1 MQVDSPDKIRN
12 LTLAGHADTGKTTL
26 ASASLYSSDVEN
38 RLGKVEDGHATTD
51 YDEQEIERGYSIGL
65 GPCFVPWKKHKIN
78 VVDTPGS
85 GIFGVEARA
94 GARATDC
101 MVLVVNASSGI
112 EVTTERLWRYSEE
125 IEQPVVLHINKL
137 DRENTEFSEVVGKL
151 TAGFD
156 VSMVPI
162 QVPIG
167 SGADFRGVVDL
178 VHEKAYE
185 FDHDGDGKGKQVDIP
200 ADLADAVETARTEL
214 IEAVAETSEELM
226 EAFFEEGTLNEI
238 QLIAGLRRAILGR
251 QIFVVTAGSALH
263 GIGTSTWLDAVVDL
277 LPSPIDRD
285 IFPATTIGGDDAE
298 VKVGDD
304 EPFSALVFKT
314 LNDPFSGKINLFRV
328 VSGTLS
334 SDSQV
339 WNSREEQGEKIG
351 QLLHLQGK
359 KSSPTPQLITGDI
372 GGVAKLKH
380 TRSGDTLCVQDRPV
394 RLGWIEIRPPAISY
408 AVEPKSKGDE
418 EKISDALH
426 RMMEEDLG
434 LAAGRDEETHEFL
447 LSGSGDLHVDIA
459 IARLK
464 SRFKVEVI
472 KHPPKVPYRE
482 TVRRAAEG
490 HGRHKKQTGGRGQFA
505 DCKITIEPLRDGSEF
520 EFVDEIFGGAIPQGF
535 RPAVEKGIQE
545 ARRRGYL
552 SGHPVVGFRV
562 RLQDGQYHDVDSS
575 EMAFKVAGS
584 LAFKDAMAKAGAT
597 LLEPVMSVEITTPE
611 EFMGDIM
618 GDLSQHRGKPQ
629 GMETLGDNQ
638 VIKAT
643 VPMAEMLDYAPRLR
657 SITQGRARFTMDMH
671 GYEEVPKNLQLKI
684 IEAAK
689 KEEEEEH

>member
-26 ASASLYSSDVEN
+26 ASAALHTSGVEN
-38 RLGKVEDGHATTD
+38 RLGKVDDGHATTD
-51 YDEQEIERGYSIGL
+51 YDEQEVERGYSIGL
-65 GPCFVPWKKHKIN
+65 APCFVPWKKHKIN
-78 VVDTPGS
+78 IVDTPGS

-94 GARATDC
+94 GSRATDC
-101 MVLVVNASSGI
+101 MVLVVNAAAGI
-112 EVTTERLWRYSEE
+112 EVTTERLWRYADE
-125 IEQPVVLHINKL
+125 IGQPVVFHINKL
-137 DRENTEFSEVVGKL
+137 DRENSDFSEVVSKIA
-151 TAGFD
+151 AGFD
-156 VSMVPI
+156 VSVVPL
-162 QVPIG
+162 QLPLG
-167 SGADFRGVVDL
+167 SGPGFRGVVDL
-178 VHEKAYE
+178 VHGKAYE
-185 FDHDGDGKGKQVDIP
+185 FDVDGNGEGREIDVP
-200 ADLADAVETARTEL
+200 ADLADDVEMARTEL

-226 EAFFEEGTLNEI
+226 EAFFEEGTLNDV
-238 QLIAGLRRAILGR
+238 QLVAGLRRAILGR
-251 QIFVVTAGSALH
+251 QIYAATAGSALH
-263 GIGTSTWLDAVVDL
+263 GIGTSVWLDAVVDL
-277 LPSPIDRD
+277 LPTPVDRD
-285 IFPATTIGGDDAE
+285 VFPATTIGGDEAE
-298 VKVGDD
+298 VAVGED

-314 LNDPFSGKINLFRV
+314 LNDPFTGKINLFRV
-328 VSGTLS
+328 VSGTLK
-334 SDSQV
+334 SDSQA
-339 WNSREEQGEKIG
+339 WNSRAEESEKVG

-359 KSSPTPQLITGDI
+359 KSEPTPHLVTGDI

-380 TRSGDTLCVQDRPV
+380 TMSGDTLCDKEKPV

-482 TVRRAAEG
+482 TIRRSAEG

-505 DCKITIEPLRDGSEF
+505 DCRITIEPLRDGTEF

-545 ARRRGYL
+545 TRKRGVL

-584 LAFKDAMAKAGAT
+584 LAFKDAMKSASPT
-597 LLEPVMSVEITTPE
+597 ILEPVMHVEITTPE

-629 GMETLGDNQ
+629 GMETLGENQ
-638 VIKAT
+638 VIKAA

-657 SITQGRARFTMDMH
+657 SITQGRARFTMEMH
-671 GYEEVPKNLQLKI
+671 GYEEVPKALQQKI
-684 IEAAK
+684 IAAATSD
-689 KEEEEEH
+689 EEEES